1 MLKIAA
7 SSLFTLFVIVTY
19 PLLHTNPISWAI
31 ALIGLGAWLML
42 GVWVMSL
49 PES

>member
-1 MLKIAA
+1 MLKFVA
-7 SSLFTLFVIVTY
+7 SSLFTFFVVVTY
-19 PLLHTNPISWAI
+19 PLLHTNPIGWAI
-31 ALIGLGAWLML
+31 TLITLGAWLTL